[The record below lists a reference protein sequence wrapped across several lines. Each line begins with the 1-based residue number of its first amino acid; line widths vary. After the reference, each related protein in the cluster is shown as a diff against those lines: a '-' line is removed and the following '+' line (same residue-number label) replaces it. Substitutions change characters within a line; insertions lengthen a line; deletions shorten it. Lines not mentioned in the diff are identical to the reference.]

1 MSKIAVTIHFTEAEF
16 KRMIKDDGMEITDK
30 AKFSEIFNSPKFAKN
45 LAADM
50 KDVWIQA
57 NEDMDDVEMLYAG
70 MGLGDVVKDPEFND

>member
-30 AKFSEIFNSPKFAKN
+30 EKFSKIFNSAKFAKN

>member
-50 KDVWIQA
+50 KDVWLQA

-70 MGLGDVVKDPEFND
+70 MGFEGVVVDPEFND

>member
-30 AKFSEIFNSPKFAKN
+30 AKFSEIFNSAKFAKN
-45 LAADM
+45 LADDM

>member
-45 LAADM
+45 MAADM
-50 KDVWIQA
+50 KDVWLQA
-57 NEDMDDVEMLYAG
+57 NEDMDDVELLYSG
-70 MGLGDVVKDPEFND
+70 MGLGDVVKDPEFID

>member
-30 AKFSEIFNSPKFAKN
+30 AKFSQIFNSAKFAKN

-70 MGLGDVVKDPEFND
+70 MGLGDVVKDPEMED

>member
-30 AKFSEIFNSPKFAKN
+30 ALFSQIFNSAKFAKN

-50 KDVWIQA
+50 KDVWLQA

-70 MGLGDVVKDPEFND
+70 MGLGDVVKDPEMED